1 MTTYESE
8 IKTISSSEEMVFGI
22 LSDLKNLEKIA
33 QNPSLK
39 DKVKNLEFDT
49 DSCSFSVEGFG
60 TVGFRIIEREPFKTI
75 KLESEHSPMHVN
87 VWIQLKQI
95 AENDTKLKLTMKAE
109 IPAMIKM
116 MVDKKLQEGIN
127 AMADM
132 LAKALSK
139 SLNEEV

>member
-75 KLESEHSPMHVN
+75 KYPETCFNLFRYGSTDSGIRN
-87 VWIQLKQI
+87 
-95 AENDTKLKLTMKAE
+95 LT
-109 IPAMIKM
+109 
-116 MVDKKLQEGIN
+116 
-127 AMADM
+127 
-132 LAKALSK
+132 
-139 SLNEEV
+139 